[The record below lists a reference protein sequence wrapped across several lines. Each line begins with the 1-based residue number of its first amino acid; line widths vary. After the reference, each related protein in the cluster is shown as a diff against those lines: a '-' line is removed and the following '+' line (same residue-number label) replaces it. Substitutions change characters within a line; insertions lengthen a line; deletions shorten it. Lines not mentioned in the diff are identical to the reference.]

1 MGIPYSRQINA
12 AFEQVTPLVAAGF
25 EVLQTTKDIAILLA
39 CIQVLTVVIL
49 ALILVSLFGL
59 LLTMNPDLEYE
70 RQQLVTPALQYI
82 SSWLL
87 SYGTTAKWLV
97 RTFLVVTAIGFV
109 VFLWYGFVAGSSVP
123 GEDGKDGEEAKDDDE
138 DETEE
143 VDAKGKDND
152 KENKKKGV
160 KDKDKDTDKGKE
172 K

>member
-1 MGIPYSRQINA
+1 MGIPYSREINA

-39 CIQVLTVVIL
+39 CIQVLTVAIL

-87 SYGTTAKWLV
+87 SYGASAKWLL
-97 RTFLVVTAIGFV
+97 RTLLVATAIGFV
-109 VFLWYGFVAGSSVP
+109 VFFWYGFIAGSSVP
-123 GEDGKDGEEAKDDDE
+123 GEDDRDGAEEEGDEPEEETKGKGNGKDKH
-138 DETEE
+138 
-143 VDAKGKDND
+143 KGQEKRRGNGKD
-152 KENKKKGV
+152 KENE
-160 KDKDKDTDKGKE
+160 KGK
-172 K
+172 